1 MPRAPSRRAHAR
13 ALALLLA
20 AALAFAAVAVE
31 GAPGGGAAGRRGAG
45 LFRSSRALRGGLPRR
60 ALLQAA
66 VQDPTMA
73 DVEAVLRSVGR
84 TLDDVPAELSALPA
98 VALYDWA
105 TLVAESLP
113 AAGGAAQSKSSAEE
127 PRVVAFAGPAAEAAG
142 PAADPW
148 AGLAAFLPAGGLPA
162 LPAVPGLELLGTVDP
177 AAVARLA
184 DGFVQRVPALDA
196 YAKQLSNLT
205 AAIPENPVT
214 AALDAT
220 VDEVDGLLD
229 TVLRW
234 QENPTFPG
242 EEPRVTAMAGPP
254 ALPANV
260 KEAVEGIVAVAGK
273 VQSPEGVQALGLGL
287 TSAQQAN
294 IGKSVASFEALTKQF
309 PAMLLNP
316 TVAQYLAWARGP
328 DWRAH
333 KIITKAYKASSWW
346 AGYLQGY
353 KFRNSPVG
361 MASGLALNLAGG
373 LPVPKSFNL
382 PNLPALPSIL

>member
-1 MPRAPSRRAHAR
+1 MPRRAR
-13 ALALLLA
+13 ARARAPAPALLLLA
-20 AALAFAAVAVE
+20 ALACAAAVAVE
-31 GAPGGGAAGRRGAG
+31 GAAGGAAGRRGAG
-45 LFRSSRALRGGLPRR
+45 LFQSRAPRR
-60 ALLQAA
+60 ALLQ
-66 VQDPTMA
+66 VPTDPTMA

-84 TLDDVPAELSALPA
+84 TLDDVPAELAALPA

-113 AAGGAAQSKSSAEE
+113 AAGGAAQAKSSAGGEE

-148 AGLAAFLPAGGLPA
+148 AALAAFLPAGGLPA

-184 DGFVQRVPALDA
+184 GGFVQRVPALDA

-234 QENPTFPG
+234 QEDPTLPG

-333 KIITKAYKASSWW
+333 KIITKSYKASSWW

-373 LPVPKSFNL
+373 LPLPKSLNL

>member
-1 MPRAPSRRAHAR
+1 MSVGWLLNQFLAR
-13 ALALLLA
+13 NWFTPAAMATEAL
-20 AALAFAAVAVE
+20 
-31 GAPGGGAAGRRGAG
+31 AGRR
-45 LFRSSRALRGGLPRR
+45 
-60 ALLQAA
+60 
-66 VQDPTMA
+66 
-73 DVEAVLRSVGR
+73 
-84 TLDDVPAELSALPA
+84 AELVHAPSHG
-98 VALYDWA
+98 
-105 TLVAESLP
+105 SGSS
-113 AAGGAAQSKSSAEE
+113 GGEGQRA
-127 PRVVAFAGPAAEAAG
+127 
-142 PAADPW
+142 W